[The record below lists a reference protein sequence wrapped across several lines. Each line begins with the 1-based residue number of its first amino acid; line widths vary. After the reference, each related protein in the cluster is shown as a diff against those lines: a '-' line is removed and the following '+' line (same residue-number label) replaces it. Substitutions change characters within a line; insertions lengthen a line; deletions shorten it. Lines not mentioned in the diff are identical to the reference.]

1 MSSCMVNVFKHIFDF
16 TIEGTFFGDY
26 WWKIDLNDIEKK
38 FIFKLVVFIPIINKE
53 TLTINPKLTTEVVF
67 ERQLQSGEL
76 VMLNSKLYRMVS
88 INIEATDFFDAMNIS
103 QQILNEINLQL
114 LTAIQRNVEVSEI
127 PEEKPEEKVA

>member
-1 MSSCMVNVFKHIFDF
+1 MVNVFKHIFDF
-16 TIEGTFFGDY
+16 TIEGIFFGDY

-38 FIFKLVVFIPIINKE
+38 FIFKIIILIPIINKE

-114 LTAIQRNVEVSEI
+114 LTAIQRKVEI

>member
-1 MSSCMVNVFKHIFDF
+1 MVNVFKHFFDF
-16 TIEGTFFGDY
+16 TIEGIFFGDY
-26 WWKIDLNDIEKK
+26 WCKIDLNDIEKK
-38 FIFKLVVFIPIINKE
+38 FIFKIIILIPIINKE

-114 LTAIQRNVEVSEI
+114 LTAIQRKVEI